1 MICCIHLT
9 MLMYILSNF
18 FSGFLIFNIKKVV
31 CGKQFVLIYKSK
43 DILNAIQYVFFFFW
57 IFCHINLKFVFELK
71 YPHSNFSLINCP
83 QFILTNA
90 VYSFPGSI
98 SLIYK
103 ERLAHLSMQALW
115 LWKSLIYQHK
125 PATRTLPLIRASL
138 SYLFWP
144 IIKYWLYRNMC
155 ICYSKV

>member
-1 MICCIHLT
+1 MFVVNNLYSYTNLKIY
-9 MLMYILSNF
+9 LMRYSMSYF
-18 FSGFLIFNIKKVV
+18 FL
-31 CGKQFVLIYKSK
+31 
-43 DILNAIQYVFFFFW
+43 W
-57 IFCHINLKFVFELK
+57 IFCHINLKFVVELK
-71 YPHSNFSLINCP
+71 YPHSNFSLKKLSTIHLNKRCI
-83 QFILTNA
+83 FLSR
-90 VYSFPGSI
+90 VYKPNQGRIYVPG
-98 SLIYK
+98 LIYK

-138 SYLFWP
+138 SYLFWL